1 MSDLISTL
9 IGTCCICQSHCF
21 LFIKINVQNGAI
33 YAPLVLDSP
42 YASGRRSTG
51 VYLSSLPVSQSLN
64 NHT

>member
-9 IGTCCICQSHCF
+9 IGTCCICQSHPH
-21 LFIKINVQNGAI
+21 FIKINVQNGAI